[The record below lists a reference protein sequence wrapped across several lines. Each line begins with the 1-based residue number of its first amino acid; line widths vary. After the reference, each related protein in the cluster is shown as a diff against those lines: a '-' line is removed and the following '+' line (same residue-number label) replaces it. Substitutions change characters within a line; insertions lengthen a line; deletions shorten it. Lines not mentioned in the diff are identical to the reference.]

1 MTLPERFS
9 RQGLLQPRFVDF
21 KIVALCTMLI
31 LTAYY
36 DAAAQRNPALQKL
49 LANQATLDSFYSDKP
64 MGCTVE
70 DGRTTFRLFA
80 PRATEVRLVLYEHHN
95 SRTGEEFVMTCDEQG
110 VWEYTLQGELYGKFY
125 GYRISGPKGKG
136 EMFNPD
142 IVIAD
147 PYSKAVATRNNFLRY
162 PARTLIAD
170 LRYDWEGDTWVIPAD
185 HTSLVIYEAHVRDLT
200 AHPSSG
206 VSARGTF
213 AGLVEPNRRGGLGHL
228 KALGINALE
237 LLPIQ
242 SFGTIELPYRDS
254 SVTKLGYP
262 VNTWNP
268 YSRNHWGYMTS
279 YFFAPEAYYSRGCS
293 VIPEAY
299 NGMDANPVRE
309 LKDMI
314 KALHKEGI
322 AVILDVVF
330 NHVSQ
335 YDYNPFKYIDK
346 FYYFRL
352 DADGNFLSAS
362 GCGNDFKT
370 ERPMARKMIVDCIK
384 YWMTEYHID
393 GFRFDLAAMIDEE
406 TRQQIAQEARKINPN
421 VLLIAEPWGGG
432 KYEPHR
438 FSDIGWAAWN
448 DQIRNGFKGQNPD
461 NGLGFIFGKFQG
473 HNTPQTLRNYVVGTL
488 REFGGLFHT
497 SAHSVNYLESH
508 DDHTLGDFIRLG
520 LHEVGHETRITDR
533 DAHAKL
539 SARALA
545 LNKFAAL
552 LLFTAQG
559 ITMIH
564 EGQEYARSKVIAPT
578 DAPDPNVGKLDHNS
592 YEKDN
597 ETNYLNYD
605 HLALNQELVRYYQGL
620 IALRK
625 AYPIFHSAPHTAV
638 EFFELPDPLVLAFRL
653 RHRTYAEAMQQRSEP
668 YRSYAQRARNDF
680 IVVCNAHP
688 NRIVEFIVPKGQWLM
703 IANDKEISLE
713 RPHPA
718 SGKLYIPPS
727 SGIILMEK

>member
-1 MTLPERFS
+1 
-9 RQGLLQPRFVDF
+9 
-21 KIVALCTMLI
+21 
-31 LTAYY
+31 
-36 DAAAQRNPALQKL
+36 
-49 LANQATLDSFYSDKP
+49 
-64 MGCTVE
+64 
-70 DGRTTFRLFA
+70 
-80 PRATEVRLVLYEHHN
+80 
-95 SRTGEEFVMTCDEQG
+95 
-110 VWEYTLQGELYGKFY
+110 
-125 GYRISGPKGKG
+125 
-136 EMFNPD
+136 MFNPD

-147 PYSKAVATRNNFLRY
+147 PYSKAVSTRNNFRRY

-170 LRYDWEGDTWVIPAD
+170 LRYDWEGDTWVTPVD
-185 HTSLVIYEAHVRDLT
+185 HTSLIIYEAHVRDLT

-206 VSARGTF
+206 VVAKGTY
-213 AGLVEPNRRGGLGHL
+213 AGLVEPNRRGGLSHL

-237 LLPIQ
+237 LLPVQ
-242 SFGTIELPYRDS
+242 SFGTIELPYHDS

-268 YSRNHWGYMTS
+268 YARNHWGYMTS

-293 VIPEAY
+293 VIPEAF

-309 LKDMI
+309 FKDMV
-314 KALHKEGI
+314 KALHREKI

-352 DADGNFLSAS
+352 DSEGNFLSMS

-370 ERPMARKMIVDCIK
+370 ERPMARKLILDCIR

-393 GFRFDLAAMIDEE
+393 GFRFDLAAMIDDE
-406 TRQQIAQEARKINPN
+406 TRHQIAIEARKINPN
-421 VLLIAEPWGGG
+421 VILIAEPWGGG

-473 HNTPQTLRNYVVGTL
+473 QNTPLTLRNYVVGTL
-488 REFGGLFHT
+488 REFGGLFHKA
-497 SAHSVNYLESH
+497 SHSVNYLESH
-508 DDHTLGDFIRLG
+508 DDYTLGDFIRLG
-520 LHEVGHETRITDR
+520 LHEVGHDTRITDR
-533 DAHAKL
+533 AAHAKL

-578 DAPDPNVGKLDHNS
+578 DAPDPNIGKIDHNS

-605 HLALNQELVRYYQGL
+605 HIALNQELVNYYKGL

-625 AYPIFHSAPHTAV
+625 AYPIFHSAPYYAV
-638 EFFELPDPLVLAFRL
+638 EFLDLADPLVLAFRL
-653 RHRTYAEAMQQRSEP
+653 RHRIFADAMRQRNTEP
-668 YRSYAQRARNDF
+668 YRSYAEQAKNDF

-688 NRIVEFIVPKGQWLM
+688 NRVVEFSVPKGQWVM
-703 IANDKEISLE
+703 VANEKSITLE
-713 RPHPA
+713 NPHQA
-718 SGKLYIPPS
+718 AGKLYIPPS
-727 SGIILMEK
+727 SGIILMEKGTDGPSQ